1 MSKLVN
7 KAMEERAENYRA
19 LVNELGDILENI
31 VLFSVAYP
39 DGRLTAPPTQADDI
53 LTVAM
58 LRAHFRRLLNKG
70 QSGVDNDWFA
80 DLVANIMTYEILD
93 ELGEPM
99 KPEWRVETIETLARA
114 KKEIDLLTE
123 QDI

>member
-1 MSKLVN
+1 MSKFFK
-7 KAMEERAENYRA
+7 KAIEGRAENYRA

-31 VLFSVAYP
+31 VLFSVVYP
-39 DGRLTAPPTQADDI
+39 DGRLTAPSTQAEDL

-58 LRAHFRRLLNKG
+58 VRAHFRRLQNQG

-80 DLVANIMTYEILD
+80 DLVSNIMVYEILD
-93 ELGEPM
+93 ECGEPM
-99 KPEWRVETIETLARA
+99 KPEWRVEAIETLARA